1 MYHSHHHSE
10 RHETH
15 PPATTGRLIRWA
27 RWYDTSVSLMLL
39 GRRKRLRSAT
49 VELAQVQPGESI
61 LEVGCGTGDVAL
73 AAWKRMRGT
82 GTVHGIDPAPEM
94 IAVAQDKASRAK

>member
-1 MYHSHHHSE
+1 MHRSHHSGE
-10 RHETH
+10 PRGAH

-39 GRRKRLRSAT
+39 GRRTQLRRAT
-49 VELAQVQPGESI
+49 VELAQLQPGESV

-73 AAWKRMRGT
+73 AAWKRT
-82 GTVHGIDPAPEM
+82 GSTGNVCGIDPAPEM
-94 IAVAQDKASRAK
+94 IARGRPSPSRSA